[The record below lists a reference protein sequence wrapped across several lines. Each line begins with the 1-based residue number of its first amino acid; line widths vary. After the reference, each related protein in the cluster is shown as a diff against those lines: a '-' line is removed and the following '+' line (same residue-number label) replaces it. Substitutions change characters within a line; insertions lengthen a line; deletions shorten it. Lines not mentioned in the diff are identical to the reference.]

1 MHESDID
8 PATQDPYIEAVL
20 KADWRRLYSD
30 ERGHDNKLWYLTQL
44 RSGPKIRQNGENYIP
59 RDIDPIGVIY
69 YPIENES
76 LLDWEERVALM
87 KPNDIVVHPGGS
99 LTSHYAIH
107 AILNE
112 VPFLVSLDKSGVSG
126 GTLKATG
133 ATTITRSSREV
144 VRGIALGDYLGRY
157 LGANNFRAQLILGL
171 VCLYNSHAMRGEH
184 SKWIGIAAAL
194 FLKLGTM
201 ALRGEARHVGD
212 GPQNGK
218 RRGTV
223 YRRYAKH
230 PLSFHVRHS
239 WKWHH
244 IFRHGRFSSGSVGG
258 KNWAKCAKGIEQLI
272 NAMQALSAKPSSKN
286 VNSLISVMN
295 RTVDLAHNN
304 GWWFNKFANG
314 EVYGDVQSG
323 HLPTMLECAQLLP
336 LVKDVE
342 CNVPQ
347 GEIEARMAECGLWAP
362 KKPNLAVTV
371 DKPVVTKVGQY
382 HVIATLETYDRL
394 LKRKRKSRQMTIPS
408 AKYLK
413 LVTEHLR
420 QEIDI
425 EQTKDD
431 AGIVVRIAGTKV
443 PLD

>member
-1 MHESDID
+1 MIIKKDKEVKKLETLEADPKGEIMLMEPIDAAWNVLITPTLLTIGKGHDGATAGKHVLTLPLVGTSKSLNLEEMMYESHID
-8 PATQDPYIEAVL
+8 PDTQDPFIEAVL
-20 KADWRRLYSD
+20 KADWRRLYTD
-30 ERGHDNKLWYLTQL
+30 ESGHDKHLWYLTQL
-44 RSGPKIRQNGENYIP
+44 RSGPKIRQQGENYIP
-59 RDIDPIGVIY
+59 RDIDPIGRIY
-69 YPIENES
+69 SPQEDES
-76 LLDWEERVALM
+76 LLDWETRVALM

-112 VPFLVSLDKSGVSG
+112 IPFLVSPPDDCHSE

-133 ATTITRSSREV
+133 TKTIIRSAKEV
-144 VRGIALGDYLGRY
+144 VRGIALGDYLGRW
-157 LGANNFRAQLILGL
+157 LGANNLRAQLILGL

-184 SKWIGIAAAL
+184 SKWIGVAASI

-212 GPQNGK
+212 GPTNGK

-239 WKWHH
+239 WKWQH
-244 IFRHGRFSSGSVGG
+244 IFRYGRFSSGSVGG

-272 NAMQALSAKPSSKN
+272 DAMQALAVKPSAKT
-286 VNSLISVMN
+286 VNHLISVMN

-314 EVYGDVQSG
+314 EVYGDVQAG

-342 CNVPQ
+342 
-347 GEIEARMAECGLWAP
+347 
-362 KKPNLAVTV
+362 
-371 DKPVVTKVGQY
+371 
-382 HVIATLETYDRL
+382 H
-394 LKRKRKSRQMTIPS
+394 SIPRS
-408 AKYLK
+408 
-413 LVTEHLR
+413 E
-420 QEIDI
+420 
-425 EQTKDD
+425 
-431 AGIVVRIAGTKV
+431 
-443 PLD
+443 